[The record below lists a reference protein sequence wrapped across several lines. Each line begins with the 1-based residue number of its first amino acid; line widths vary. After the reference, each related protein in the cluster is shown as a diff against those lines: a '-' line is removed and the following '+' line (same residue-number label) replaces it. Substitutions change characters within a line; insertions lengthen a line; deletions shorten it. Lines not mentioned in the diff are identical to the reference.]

1 MNTTEIQTLLSTMSD
16 QEVEVLLRLYT
27 STQLERLLGQQDASS
42 YYCRLSFAVTPMDK
56 GEWAVTGYNSKE
68 NTTLVGEV
76 LSITVTNLVRI
87 HDIQRDN
94 KLLLLEDKT
103 DPTEEIPF

>member
-1 MNTTEIQTLLSTMSD
+1 MTD
-16 QEVEVLLRLYT
+16 QEVEVLLRLYA
-27 STQLERLLGQQDASS
+27 SNQLERLLGQQDASA

-68 NTTLVGEV
+68 QTTLTGEV
-76 LSITVTNLVRI
+76 LSITVTNVIRI

-94 KLLLLEDKT
+94 ILRLLGYSHDDDKT
-103 DPTEEIPF
+103 TEEMPF